1 MPAPECM
8 SAAWPHIMSGSMAR
22 HCIIGGTFTYV
33 HAGHARIL
41 SECRKFRRI
50 TLGLTSDG
58 YVRRHKIYP
67 SFPYEKRLAGVRKA
81 LAGAGLLSRTEIIR
95 IDDEAGGA
103 DKNAEADSIIV
114 SGETLGAATRINRL
128 RARRGLSQLKIISVP
143 LAYGEDL
150 RKISCQ
156 SIYEGKTDLRGRL
169 KKPLRIQLATANPT
183 KQKGAKRALER
194 IFGSKFSVSSH
205 AEESLVSAHPFN
217 EETFDGA
224 RNRAH
229 AAWER
234 ANGRA
239 RGKSGKRAAGK
250 GCDYA
255 LGIES
260 GLFSAMSRG
269 MHIDI
274 TVCCI
279 YDGKEES
286 YGTGMGFVVPER
298 IVRRII
304 AKKSDLSE
312 ALRELTG
319 IEKIGWREGALGFF
333 SDGIMHRKEQ
343 IEASVAC
350 AFVPRIARAR
360 KGMEY

>member
-1 MPAPECM
+1 M
-8 SAAWPHIMSGSMAR
+8 GR
-22 HCIIGGTFTYV
+22 HCILGGTFTFV
-33 HAGHARIL
+33 HEGHLRML
-41 SECRKFRRI
+41 RRCRGFRRV
-50 TLGLTSDG
+50 TVGLTSDA

-67 SFPYEKRLAGVRKA
+67 SFPYGKRLAGLRRS
-81 LAGAGLLSRTEIIR
+81 LARLGLLGRSGILEIG
-95 IDDEAGGA
+95 DEAGGA
-103 DKNAEADSIIV
+103 DSNAEADSIIV
-114 SGETLGAATRINRL
+114 SGETLGAAGRINRL
-128 RARRGLSQLKIISVP
+128 RAKRHLAPLKVISVP
-143 LAYGEDL
+143 LAYGGDL

-169 KKPLRIQLATANPT
+169 LKPLAIQLATANPT
-183 KQKGAKRALER
+183 KRKGAERALGR
-194 IFGSKFSVSSH
+194 IFGRKFSVSSH
-205 AEESLVSAHPFN
+205 AEDSRVSAHPFN

-224 RNRAH
+224 RNRAR
-229 AAWER
+229 AAW
-234 ANGRA
+234 
-239 RGKSGKRAAGK
+239 KRAK
-250 GCDYA
+250 GRCDYS

-260 GLFSAMSRG
+260 GLFSRMCRG

-274 TVCCI
+274 TVCCV

-286 YGTGMGFVVPER
+286 YGTGLGFVVPEGIVKR
-298 IVRRII
+298 IVAR
-304 AKKSDLSE
+304 KSDLSE
-312 ALRELTG
+312 ALREITG